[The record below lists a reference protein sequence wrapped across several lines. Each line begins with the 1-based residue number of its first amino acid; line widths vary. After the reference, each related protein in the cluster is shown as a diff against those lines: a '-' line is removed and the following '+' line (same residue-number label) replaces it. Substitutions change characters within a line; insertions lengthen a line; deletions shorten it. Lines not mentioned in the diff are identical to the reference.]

1 MVSSAL
7 CKQTI
12 SCVLICTVFFTFLVI
27 DTLNCAFCQEASLQA
42 SLLDA
47 SDLAATSPPSE
58 LYLSVRNPLGSI
70 ENSPEI
76 GATPLR
82 ATRVR
87 RRLADNISF
96 RESLKNDS
104 ADDKPTDNEKTPVRD
119 HVIEND
125 LECKKVDLMSGL
137 RGGLERVAAGILGKL
152 YLLYTREKL

>member
-1 MVSSAL
+1 M
-7 CKQTI
+7 
-12 SCVLICTVFFTFLVI
+12 VI

-104 ADDKPTDNEKTPVRD
+104 ADDKPTDNDKTPVRD